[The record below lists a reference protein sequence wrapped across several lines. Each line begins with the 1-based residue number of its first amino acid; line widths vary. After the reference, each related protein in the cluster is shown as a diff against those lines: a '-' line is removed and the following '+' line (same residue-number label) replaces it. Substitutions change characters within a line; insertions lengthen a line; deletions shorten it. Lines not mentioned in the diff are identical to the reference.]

1 MTPAP
6 TPEAAA
12 SGAPTPPPSKKP
24 APTLD
29 SKGPQRYKALVTWIL
44 FIGVLYVCFV
54 GVDADFL
61 ALFSE
66 GARENMGRILGEMLR
81 PDWSYASH
89 IWKPMVETVQI
100 AIAGTIIGAVLAVP
114 VALLCAVNIMP
125 KKIVSIPARMV
136 LNLVRTVPD
145 LLFAAIFVAVFGIGA
160 FAGMLALVFFS
171 FGLVAKLTYEAIE
184 AIDPGPLEAMTASGA
199 NKIQLIVFGVIPQ
212 ALPYFFSYVL
222 YTFEVNVRAAAVLGF
237 VGAGGIG
244 LHLDQQLN
252 SLRYDRASTII
263 LLTLVIVLLIDYA
276 STYLRRKLL

>member
-6 TPEAAA
+6 IPEAAEV
-12 SGAPTPPPSKKP
+12 GAPPPPPSKKP
-24 APTLD
+24 APTMD
-29 SKGPQRYKALVTWIL
+29 SKGPQRFKALFTWL
-44 FIGVLYVCFV
+44 GFIVVIVVC
-54 GVDADFL
+54 GISVDADVTK
-61 ALFSE
+61 LFSK
-66 GARENMGRILGEMLR
+66 NSMDNVGRIMNELIR
-81 PDWSYASH
+81 PDWSYAGR
-89 IWKPMVETVQI
+89 IMPAMLETVQI
-100 AIAGTIIGAVLAVP
+100 AIAGTVIGSVLAVP
-114 VALLCAVNIMP
+114 VALLCAVNVMP
-125 KKIVSIPARMV
+125 KKIVSIPVRIV
-136 LNLVRTVPD
+136 LNLVRTIPD
-145 LLFAAIFVAVFGIGA
+145 LLFAAVFVAVFGIGA

-222 YTFEVNVRAAAVLGF
+222 YTFEVNVRAASVLGF

-252 SLRYDRASTII
+252 SFRYDRASTII
-263 LLTLVIVLLIDYA
+263 LLTLVIVLVIDYA

>member
-6 TPEAAA
+6 KPESAEV
-12 SGAPTPPPSKKP
+12 GAPPPPPSKKP
-24 APTLD
+24 APTMD
-29 SKGPQRYKALVTWIL
+29 SKGPQRYKTLATWLL
-44 FIGVLYVCFV
+44 FILVLAACFYQ
-54 GVDADFL
+54 VDANIFD
-61 ALFSE
+61 LFSAN
-66 GARENMGRILGEMLR
+66 ARDNVNRILNEMIR
-81 PDWSYASH
+81 PDWSYAED
-89 IWKPMVETVQI
+89 IFGPMIETVQI
-100 AIAGTIIGAVLAVP
+100 AIAATVIGSILAVP
-114 VALLCAVNIMP
+114 VALLAATNVIP
-125 KKIVSIPARMV
+125 KKIVSIPVRMV
-136 LNLVRTVPD
+136 LNLVRTIPD

-184 AIDPGPLEAMTASGA
+184 AIDPGPLEAMTSVGA

-222 YTFEVNVRAAAVLGF
+222 YAFEVNVRAAAVLGF

-252 SLRYDRASTII
+252 SLRYDRASIII

>member
-6 TPEAAA
+6 KPETAEV
-12 SGAPTPPPSKKP
+12 GAPPPPPAKKP
-24 APTLD
+24 APTMD
-29 SKGPQRYKALVTWIL
+29 SKGPQRYKMLGIWIL
-44 FIGVLYVCFV
+44 FIVILVICLIS
-54 GVDADFL
+54 VDANFRS
-61 ALFSE
+61 LFSE
-66 GARENMGRILGEMLR
+66 MARENMGRILGEMTR
-81 PDWSYASH
+81 PDWSYAQD
-89 IWKPMVETVQI
+89 IWEDMLETVQI
-100 AIAGTIIGAVLAVP
+100 AIASTIIGAVLAVP

-125 KKIVSIPARMV
+125 KKIVSIPARIV
-136 LNLVRTVPD
+136 LNLVRTIPD

-199 NKIQLIVFGVIPQ
+199 NKIQLIVFGVVPQ

-252 SLRYDRASTII
+252 LLRYDRASTII